1 MAVEGNS
8 SSPVPS
14 PGDLHTRIGLL
25 VALLVI
31 SAVCSLLPVLCDRLR
46 RMKKR
51 RTAEEHT
58 TEKPW
63 KNVVQSFFNCFA
75 GGVFLG
81 VTFLHLLPDIT
92 GDWEKIF
99 RESWSTSYPFDKFL
113 VVMGFFIVLVIEQM
127 AYTCQHCR
135 PKKRTKRVILTPP
148 PSPIRIQPNIVA
160 SLTIDSEVTPLLQG
174 GEGSAANCK
183 QCKQEHARHAHV
195 EVAGDSNGEP
205 GRSRSLLRRASAQY
219 SSPDSVHVNGYNAKE
234 EGDIEG
240 EGGEGNDKG
249 AKQGGEG
256 KDKAT
261 SPGGLRA
268 VFLGLALSV
277 HSVFEGLA
285 FGLIQ
290 SETDVGACT
299 LLMCTNTCLSYVYK
313 LHTHI

>member
-25 VALLVI
+25 VALLVT

-51 RTAEEHT
+51 RTAEEQT

-99 RESWSTSYPFDKFL
+99 SESWSTSYPFDKFL

-135 PKKRTKRVILTPP
+135 PKKRRKSVISTPP
-148 PSPIRIQPNIVA
+148 PNIVSRLA
-160 SLTIDSEVTPLLQG
+160 TDSEATPLLRD
-174 GEGSAANCK
+174 GEGNAAK
-183 QCKQEHARHAHV
+183 EQV
-195 EVAGDSNGEP
+195 
-205 GRSRSLLRRASAQY
+205 
-219 SSPDSVHVNGYNAKE
+219 VHVNGCNAKK

-240 EGGEGNDKG
+240 EGGEENDKG
-249 AKQGGEG
+249 AKQGGGG